1 MYIQESVFYMEILCL
16 FYIFPGQ
23 QPRSC
28 YILLGNLGLSNLLTG
43 IAVLFGHYYPS
54 RNDTSCAI
62 QIGMFVVLLILIFFV
77 WLFLFCVG

>member
-1 MYIQESVFYMEILCL
+1 MKILCL
-16 FYIFPGQ
+16 LYIFPGQ

-62 QIGMFVVLLILIFFV
+62 QIGMFVVLIILGF
-77 WLFLFCVG
+77 LFWKSMFCVG